1 MKPSKKTL
9 IERTLDKFSSPSGII
24 KNKKPQLQLK
34 EGTKHPYGAYPV
46 SPVDPRWLYQT
57 QQYGYPQHHQYHH
70 MHQYSPSVYDP
81 HQQRHHVQQKGLKT
95 TTGISNPGNI
105 WNPKYSYSPDTPPV
119 DYEFS
124 YDRYRG
130 PVCAHIDKYG
140 TQRGSK
146 YSSRIHN
153 ECKKCKSNDDIL
165 QSAYTRNGFRAFE
178 EKHPILGS
186 PHAPKYPYNYRYSR
200 SDEEIDDE
208 WNSYWDKEENEE
220 PRKEESQVLPL
231 QKLFLEPNEEDHKT
245 KDTSD
250 KANTGNK
257 TNQPNIHS
265 ASSSQHDSNISS
277 SKITKSSCLTKDSPI
292 SSFSGPK
299 QNTNP
304 YPKRPQLTT
313 FASLNNSKESD
324 TAKPFP
330 QTGIIIVEDDKNI
343 YTKVPKDSF
352 ERPFEEES
360 TSSDSSTSSTDED
373 STRNE
378 NIAQKEDIASD
389 ARASDDENITELNL
403 ENIQNS
409 NNSLIKSTSAQSN
422 LILTPLEDLT
432 KEESAFTNESVIS
445 KEADIV
451 DAFEVSKPKPTW
463 NGQRRVNKLNNQKY
477 YHRKYQSRG
486 HRGRKKSPNTAII
499 DDVILEEDEDAL
511 EAENLEVIS
520 ATPPIKVKS
529 ILKFANSSSTGGEN
543 DGSEISRQGNDN
555 PDDKEIANDIDEV
568 ELAKKCING
577 VKECPKTHNGNETID
592 STVESKHND
601 DIISDIEGNIF
612 DANMKKFR
620 RKGVTFNSFA
630 KNFNNEKVDSVGN
643 SIASNRSEN
652 GEVSSEDELQG
663 YSTVIVSQN
672 LTSEILEEIYGACDS
687 NNAKDNETIGEVE
700 EHPYET
706 FPSMESNKTHTEKSK
721 DSKRGPNFRI
731 GDKTNKHSLAS
742 DIKLSSQSKAKTPFS
757 GSLAPKS
764 LADEI
769 LDEVYGSSPASN
781 NTTRDEKCNKGAMEK
796 CSQNE
801 EHVEEG
807 EYETIAEFRDVE
819 ECIDNTTK
827 QSNTNMYGE
836 EKIPRRSYSLNANHL
851 GSKANEFNIK
861 PESMKNPA
869 LVGKLYTNTY

>member
-1 MKPSKKTL
+1 M
-9 IERTLDKFSSPSGII
+9 
-24 KNKKPQLQLK
+24 K

-57 QQYGYPQHHQYHH
+57 QQYGYPQHHPYHH

-81 HQQRHHVQQKGLKT
+81 HQQRHHVQQKGLRS

-105 WNPKYSYSPDTPPV
+105 WTPKYSYSPETPPV

-130 PVCAHIDKYG
+130 SVCAHIDKYG

-165 QSAYTRNGFRAFE
+165 QSTYTRNGFRAFE

-200 SDEEIDDE
+200 SDEDIDDE
-208 WNSYWDKEENEE
+208 WNSYWEKEENEE
-220 PRKEESQVLPL
+220 PRKEENQILPL
-231 QKLFLEPNEEDHKT
+231 QKLFLEPNEDDYKT

-250 KANTGNK
+250 TA
-257 TNQPNIHS
+257 NQPNIHS
-265 ASSSQHDSNISS
+265 VSTSQHDSNLSS
-277 SKITKSSCLTKDSPI
+277 SKITKSNCVIKDSPI
-292 SSFSGPK
+292 SSVSGPK
-299 QNTNP
+299 QNTNH

-313 FASLNNSKESD
+313 FASLNNSKEGD

-330 QTGIIIVEDDKNI
+330 QTGIIIVEDDKNL

-360 TSSDSSTSSTDED
+360 TASDSSTSSTDED
-373 STRNE
+373 STGNE
-378 NIAQKEDIASD
+378 NIAQKEDTASD
-389 ARASDDENITELNL
+389 ARASDDGNLTELNL
-403 ENIQNS
+403 EDTENGNV
-409 NNSLIKSTSAQSN
+409 SLIKNSGAQSN

-432 KEESAFTNESVIS
+432 KEEEALSASTNDSVIS
-445 KEADIV
+445 KEAEIV
-451 DAFEVSKPKPTW
+451 DAFEISKPKPNW
-463 NGQRRVNKLNNQKY
+463 NGQRRINKLNNQKY

-511 EAENLEVIS
+511 EAENLEIIS
-520 ATPPIKVKS
+520 ATPPMKVKS
-529 ILKFANSSSTGGEN
+529 ILKSISSTGAANEDSELSN
-543 DGSEISRQGNDN
+543 DS
-555 PDDKEIANDIDEV
+555 PDYKEITNDIDER
-568 ELAKKCING
+568 ELAKKGINC
-577 VKECPKTHNGNETID
+577 VKECPKPHNGDKIID
-592 STVESKHND
+592 STVELNHND
-601 DIISDIEGNIF
+601 DIISDIEGNNF

-687 NNAKDNETIGEVE
+687 NNAKSNENIVEVE

-706 FPSMESNKTHTEKSK
+706 FPSMESNKTQTEKSK
-721 DSKRGPNFRI
+721 DSKRQPNFRI

-742 DIKLSSQSKAKTPFS
+742 DIKLSSQSKAKPPFS

-769 LDEVYGSSPASN
+769 LDEVYGSSPASK
-781 NTTRDEKCNKGAMEK
+781 NTTGDEKCNKGAMK
-796 CSQNE
+796 NCSQNE
-801 EHVEEG
+801 EDVEEG

-827 QSNTNMYGE
+827 QFNTNMNGE
-836 EKIPRRSYSLNANHL
+836 EKIPKRSYSLNANHL

-869 LVGKLYTNTY
+869 LVGKSYTNSY